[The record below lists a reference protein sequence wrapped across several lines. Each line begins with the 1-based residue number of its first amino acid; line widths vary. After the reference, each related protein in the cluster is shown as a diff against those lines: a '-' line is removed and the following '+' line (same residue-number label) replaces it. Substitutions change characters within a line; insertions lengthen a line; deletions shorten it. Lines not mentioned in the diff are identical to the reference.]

1 MIPLFD
7 FQSVAQ
13 VALYKTDQ
21 KRNNV
26 YEIITI
32 IVVSNSELGAEYLV
46 QHGFHHSN

>member
-1 MIPLFD
+1 MIPLFN
-7 FQSVAQ
+7 FQTVAQ
-13 VALYKTDQ
+13 VVLDKTDQ

-32 IVVSNSELGAEYLV
+32 IVVCNSELGAEYLI